1 VTLDIALLLGLVT
14 LSAFLFW
21 KNWWSPDVVAL
32 VLVLLLVFTRLLPA
46 KSAFLGFGSET
57 VIMILGLLILTAA
70 LEHNGV
76 VDIMGRFILRFT
88 GDRPLGLLAVVMVAS
103 AGLSAFMSNTASTAF
118 FLPVVIGI
126 TKKSGVNPGQLLL
139 PLAFSG
145 ILSSSVTLVSTSTN
159 LVVSGLLTQY
169 GEPAISMFEM
179 APVGV
184 PITIAGLAYM
194 MLAGA
199 LWLGRR
205 RTETAPQPVRNRPYL
220 SEVVV
225 LPDSR
230 LVGHTLAESR
240 LDKMELHVV
249 RVFRSDDQALTP
261 LGNTVVHAG
270 DVLVVEAT
278 PEDLLKVKD
287 KAGIEIRADAKYSN
301 PDLPLAA
308 LGIAEVIVLA
318 RSALLDRTLKSL
330 RFAQRYDLQ
339 VLGINRH
346 GEILNRK
353 ISEMPL
359 QIGDILLVQGDKD
372 AILALEEEIGFRVI
386 GTFDERKPNRKRAL
400 IAITI
405 FVGVLTLATF
415 DVLPLGVAVISGA
428 VVAFLAKCITPEQ
441 AYKQLDWRVVILIGS
456 MLAVGTAM
464 ETTGTARFLAAQVV
478 RLAGDSPLLLLG
490 GFFTLTVML
499 TQIMSNQAAAVVILP
514 IALQTA
520 MQLGLNPRTFAMMVA
535 VAASCSYLT
544 PLEPSC
550 LMVYGPGGYRTSDF
564 LKIGAPLTVLI
575 ALLALWYVPRVWPL

>member
-1 VTLDIALLLGLVT
+1 MTLDIALLLGLVT